1 MNLRLRL
8 RFIRASVRHAY
19 HGVVNV
25 NQLII
30 DYVVI
35 CDKRGEVLHFAD
47 FIPRWLSADRR
58 AVELA
63 DAEAKAGR
71 LAR

>member
-1 MNLRLRL
+1 M
-8 RFIRASVRHAY
+8 V
-19 HGVVNV
+19 VVNV

-35 CDKRGEVLHFAD
+35 CDKRGEVVDFAD
-47 FIPRWLSADRR
+47 FIPRWLSAHQR

-63 DAEAKAGR
+63 EAEVKSGR
-71 LAR
+71 LVRPPEVE